1 MDLHCECKGAMEVLH
16 RRGQGQAL
24 GLLCVC
30 VGVAR
35 EAWSERKRLEPGKG
49 LRSRTQGDG
58 PREEA
63 EGLSGWRGRAVEYC
77 PVSLAG
83 VTGERASSPGRV
95 E

>member
-1 MDLHCECKGAMEVLH
+1 MSAREPWRFCIGEGRARPWGCCG
-16 RRGQGQAL
+16 
-24 GLLCVC
+24 
-30 VGVAR
+30 GVAR

-49 LRSRTQGDG
+49 LWSRTQGDG

>member
-1 MDLHCECKGAMEVLH
+1 MEVLH

-24 GLLCVC
+24 GLLW
-30 VGVAR
+30 GVAR

-77 PVSLAG
+77 PVSLG
-83 VTGERASSPGRV
+83 G
-95 E
+95 

>member
-24 GLLCVC
+24 GLLW
-30 VGVAR
+30 GVAR

-77 PVSLAG
+77 PVSLG
-83 VTGERASSPGRV
+83 G
-95 E
+95 